1 MLVSGRFSFEQLVF
15 FVYPTLFLWGCD
27 RWIAESKESIRV
39 VGFKMILCKLDVPK
53 KTKNPGK
60 KTSMSIS
67 LGFLETYF
75 KRVLVGCSRK
85 LKRFGEQPLLWSS
98 MRNRMFVHILE
109 LRFASMWTCCGFVVW
124 TLPQNGKH
132 LWKPWMIRM
141 MITNSVHIPIT
152 RYCCFRYTLSFF
164 WVVKQPSQF
173 SYLASH

>member
-1 MLVSGRFSFEQLVF
+1 M
-15 FVYPTLFLWGCD
+15 D
-27 RWIAESKESIRV
+27 RWEQGIGV

-53 KTKNPGK
+53 KTKNPK
-60 KTSMSIS
+60 PSEKTSISISIS

-75 KRVLVGCSRK
+75 KRGLVGCSMK
-85 LKRFGEQPLLWSS
+85 LKIPSQRFEEQPLLWSS
-98 MRNRMFVHILE
+98 MRNRMFEHILE

-141 MITNSVHIPIT
+141 MITNSVHIPFT